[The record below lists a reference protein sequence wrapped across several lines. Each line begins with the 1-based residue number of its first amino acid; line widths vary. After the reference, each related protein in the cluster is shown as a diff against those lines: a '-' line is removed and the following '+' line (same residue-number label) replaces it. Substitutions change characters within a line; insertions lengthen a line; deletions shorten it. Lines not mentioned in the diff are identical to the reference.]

1 MDIVSEINGYKAKLN
16 EKKKKRRGKGLEAD
30 V

>member
-16 EKKKKRRGKGLEAD
+16 EKKKRRGKGLKAD